1 MKQKKIEKHSYIE
14 VDVETFKDNIHYY
27 LSQSTLENVRTI
39 LIKER
44 YGEFVVMPKAKFSKE
59 IFDAFMCGLDETLQN
74 KGLCEIIKMD
84 EEDK

>member
-1 MKQKKIEKHSYIE
+1 MEQKKIEEHSYIE
-14 VDVETFKDNIHYY
+14 IDVETFKDNIHYY

-59 IFDAFMCGLDETLQN
+59 IFDAFMIGLDKNLQN
-74 KGLCEIIKMD
+74 SGLTKV
-84 EEDK
+84 DKNDV